1 MKLISIIIATYNA
14 SKVIERCLESII
26 KQKCPEIELI
36 IVDGN
41 SKDNT
46 IELIEKRKDD
56 VDIIIS
62 EPDKGIYDA
71 WNKGIQKASGQY
83 IMFIGADDNLFDN
96 VLIDYVQFIKE
107 HDTHDVQIITAKSR
121 YVDCN
126 GKLIKIIGEPFSH
139 KRHKLNMRIA
149 HGTTLHNINLFK
161 TYGLFDLQYK
171 VCADYEFFMR
181 IGEVKS
187 LFFDKEIMNFQIGG
201 ASFSTK
207 CLEETFS
214 IRKRYRSI
222 PTVINYIAFC
232 KRYFTLHLKKII
244 YRTNE

>member
-14 SKVIERCLESII
+14 SKVIERCLDSIL

-36 IVDGN
+36 IVDGKSN
-41 SKDNT
+41 DNT
-46 IELIEKRKDD
+46 IELIEKRKND

-71 WNKGIQKASGQY
+71 WNKGIQRANGQY
-83 IMFIGADDNLFDN
+83 IMFIGADDKLFNN
-96 VLIDYVQFIKE
+96 VLIDYVNFIKE
-107 HDTHDVQIITAKSR
+107 NDTKDIQIITAKSR

-139 KRHKLNMRIA
+139 KKHKLNMRIA

-161 TYGLFDLQYK
+161 TYGLFDLRYK

-187 LFFDKEIMNFQIGG
+187 LFFNKEIMNFQIGG

-207 CLEETFS
+207 CLKETFN
-214 IRKRYRSI
+214 IRKRYNSI
-222 PTVINYIAFC
+222 PIFLNYIVFC
-232 KRYFTLHLKKII
+232 KRYITLQVKKII